1 MKTSILIF
9 LFLLAAVPASAC
21 GDGAVAENLA
31 ATPAVKAGLADAYR
45 AAHRRSAASRP
56 LSGHTWYGRFGEF
69 EYAVA
74 TFDGR
79 QGVFTRH
86 RAKRWLMAFEGGG
99 AVCDPVVPAQL
110 LARVWWWRPARGG
123 CFLEPS
129 KHI

>member
-9 LFLLAAVPASAC
+9 VFLLAAVPASAC
-21 GDGAVAENLA
+21 GDGALAENLA

-45 AAHRRSAASRP
+45 AAHRHAPANGPR
-56 LSGHTWYGRFGEF
+56 SGHTWYGRLGDF

-86 RAKRWLMAFEGGG
+86 RAKRWLLAFEARG

-110 LARVWWWRPARGG
+110 LARAWWWHPARAG
-123 CFLEPS
+123 CFLEPGS
-129 KHI
+129 